1 MKRPFMLLGAV
12 LLFGTSLSISAQP
25 AAGERTSRPGR
36 FTFGPGTTIAADE
49 ALMPLAEYL
58 AGYLGCE
65 IRNGVTGD
73 GVVVL
78 TLDAAAPTREE
89 RFAAGTS
96 TAESPEASEG
106 RERPAGEDPF
116 FSDDDP
122 AAEGEGPA
130 ATLRCMKITPA
141 CDDLAREAYRLEIT
155 PEHIRIGGVAY
166 GGVFNGI
173 QALFRLLPP
182 EIYARQGIAPG
193 TELGCAVIEDRP
205 RFAYRGMMLDVAR
218 TWIGVDAVKRY
229 MDLLSYHNINKLHL
243 HLSDDEGWRIEIR
256 SHPEL
261 AEVGGFR
268 GGDSPVRAVYGK
280 WSEKYGGYFTQDE
293 MRDLIRYAAVRNIE
307 IIPEIDL
314 PGHSRNIAS
323 LHPEIRCNYPPDTV
337 STNGY
342 DYRSAW
348 CVAREENYRLLE
360 DILGEICELFPSEY
374 IHVGGDEVDMSQWKR
389 CPDCQALMRRQG
401 MTDPHQLEDLFME
414 RMAAILARHGK
425 HPAVWNEAVRTG
437 QFTRES
443 RVHGWE
449 SVKACL
455 DATAKGYRTVVMPGP
470 YFYFDMRQSAREE
483 GHDWAAIFDAE
494 KTYGF
499 DLDREGF
506 SAEQQRNVI
515 GLSGAFWSEAYVSHE
530 PEKPDYLDYMT
541 FPRICALARI
551 AWSGNDE
558 GWEVYSKELKTLH
571 YDRMV
576 AMGIR
581 FRLFPPKVVFKT
593 AGSGSREGV
602 FTVSVDDGSEIC
614 YLMDGAEEVFTYT
627 GPIRTSEPWKY
638 RFFSRYATARS
649 PYVADDSRWKTT
661 RPAFTLATSMGESGQ
676 FPYTNATSYRG
687 LSRTKRAC
695 RQQDWILY
703 TFEQP
708 VVCREMFLQTGN
720 RQLPKTIIT
729 TGYAELSYDGEHFER
744 AVDLEK
750 GSATIRPQRPV
761 KAVRI
766 VSTCDD
772 NGTPYVTIQP
782 PQVYPRL

>member
-1 MKRPFMLLGAV
+1 MKQQLLTLCAALLG
-12 LLFGTSLSISAQP
+12 GIYSLVAQP
-25 AAGERTSRPGR
+25 ATGDRTPLPGH
-36 FTFGPGTTIAADE
+36 FAFGPETTIAADE
-49 ALMPLAEYL
+49 ALMPLAAYL
-58 AGYLGCE
+58 SEYLGCG
-65 IRNGVTGD
+65 IRNEMTGD
-73 GVVVL
+73 GAVVL
-78 TLDAAAPTREE
+78 TVDAVS
-89 RFAAGTS
+89 GD
-96 TAESPEASEG
+96 ESPEA
-106 RERPAGEDPF
+106 
-116 FSDDDP
+116 
-122 AAEGEGPA
+122 
-130 ATLRCMKITPA
+130 
-141 CDDLAREAYRLEIT
+141 YQLEIM
-155 PEHIRIGGVAY
+155 PEHIRIGGNTY

-173 QALFRLLPP
+173 QALLRLLPA
-182 EIYARQGIAPG
+182 EVYARQGIAPG
-193 TELGCAVIEDRP
+193 TELACARIVDEP

-218 TWIGVDAVKRY
+218 TWIGVDDVKRY
-229 MDLLSYHNINKLHL
+229 MDLLAYHSINKLHL

-261 AEVGGFR
+261 AETGGFR

-280 WSEKYGGYFTQDE
+280 WSEKYGGYFTQE
-293 MRDLIRYAAVRNIE
+293 QMRELIRYAAVRNIE

-348 CVAREENYRLLE
+348 CVAREENYPLLE

-389 CPDCQALMRRQG
+389 CPGCQALMRRQG

-414 RMAAILARHGK
+414 RVAAILHRHGK
-425 HPAVWNEAVRTG
+425 RPAVWNEAVRTG
-437 QFTRES
+437 EFTHAC

-455 DATAKGYRTVVMPGP
+455 DATAKGYNTVVMPGEF
-470 YFYFDMRQSAREE
+470 FYFDMRQSPREA
-483 GHDWAAIFDAE
+483 GHDWAAIFDAR

-499 DLDREGF
+499 DFARAGF
-506 SAEQQRNVI
+506 SGEQLRHVV
-515 GLSGAFWSEAYVSHE
+515 GFSGAFWSEAYVSHE
-530 PEKPDYLDYMT
+530 PEKPDYLDYMCY
-541 FPRICALARI
+541 PRICALSRI

-558 GWEVYSKELKTLH
+558 GWEAYYKELKTLH
-571 YDRMV
+571 YDRMA

-581 FRLFPPKVVFKT
+581 FRLFPPKLTFKSV
-593 AGSGSREGV
+593 GEGSREGV
-602 FTVSVDDGSEIC
+602 LSVSVDDASKVFYVVDGSDEEIR
-614 YLMDGAEEVFTYT
+614 YE

-638 RFFSRYATARS
+638 RFVSRYGTARS
-649 PYVADDSRWKTT
+649 PYVADESRWKTI
-661 RPAFTLATSMGESGQ
+661 RPALRIETSMGESPQ
-676 FPYTNATSYRG
+676 FPYTNAATYRG

-703 TFEQP
+703 TFEKP
-708 VVCREMFLQTGN
+708 VVCREMYLQTGN

-729 TGYAELSYDGEHFER
+729 TGYAEVSYDGVHFER
-744 AVDLEK
+744 AVDLVK
-750 GSATIRPQRPV
+750 GAATIHPQQPV

-772 NGTPYVTIQP
+772 NGTPYVTVQP
-782 PQVYPRL
+782 PQVLPRL